1 MRYRS
6 RRNHQDEKA
15 ARQYFRNMVE
25 AHANGSLDQPILP
38 DLAGVDAAQ
47 VLQFQHSLRFIT
59 EDELRDLDLTSP
71 LGAGQNG
78 KVFKATWKKP
88 RSILVRPRDEKEVVD
103 VVLKEVIPRQGS
115 AEEALKKLI
124 KEMYLTHIS
133 LGAQPTG
140 CVPFLGVARLSG
152 VQQEPGKQS
161 SSPTDKYYLVSELAT
176 EGSLMDFLEREL
188 QSLPFF
194 QAWDKT
200 ITAMS
205 NIGAGLDTL
214 HRHNVLHRYAAKMLT
229 ALPLPL
235 YCLLTGSQ
243 RSPR

>member
-1 MRYRS
+1 MKDDTGPLLLLETVPGMRYRS

-59 EDELRDLDLTSP
+59 EDELQDLDLTSP

-88 RSILVRPRDEKEVVD
+88 RSILVRPRDEKECVD

-124 KEMYLTHIS
+124 KEVRDWRRFALSAVVGNQKLTLIRCTSLIS
-133 LGAQPTG
+133 AWARSQQDAS
-140 CVPFLGVARLSG
+140 PFLELPGCLAFNKNLGNSPPARQTNTTSSQNSRQKVASW
-152 VQQEPGKQS
+152 
-161 SSPTDKYYLVSELAT
+161 T
-176 EGSLMDFLEREL
+176 F
-188 QSLPFF
+188 
-194 QAWDKT
+194 
-200 ITAMS
+200 
-205 NIGAGLDTL
+205 
-214 HRHNVLHRYAAKMLT
+214 
-229 ALPLPL
+229 
-235 YCLLTGSQ
+235 
-243 RSPR
+243 